1 MCSYCG
7 CRNIPLIRLLTRQ
20 HEDITN
26 HTTALREAAR
36 SNDRPAAAGAA
47 LVLAEQLNPHTHL
60 EERGLFAEM
69 RKDDMFTEHI
79 DSLCAEQR
87 SSTANWLWSQRV
99 ICPASSRCSRFWPTT
114 STERRTACSRP
125 RLPSWTTN
133 SGTTCRRPERS
144 TPARRPGVLM
154 RTPPARRADLPSRL
168 SLRAGG
174 RYDHSG
180 LGNRCVAAAP
190 KAEPVSRVGPMP
202 TRFSQVRG

>member
-47 LVLAEQLNPHTHL
+47 LMLAEQLNPHTHL

-79 DSLCAEQR
+79 DHCVPNMR

-114 STERRTACSRP
+114 STGRRTACSR
-125 RLPSWTTN
+125 
-133 SGTTCRRPERS
+133 
-144 TPARRPGVLM
+144 
-154 RTPPARRADLPSRL
+154 
-168 SLRAGG
+168 LR
-174 RYDHSG
+174 
-180 LGNRCVAAAP
+180 
-190 KAEPVSRVGPMP
+190 
-202 TRFSQVRG
+202 